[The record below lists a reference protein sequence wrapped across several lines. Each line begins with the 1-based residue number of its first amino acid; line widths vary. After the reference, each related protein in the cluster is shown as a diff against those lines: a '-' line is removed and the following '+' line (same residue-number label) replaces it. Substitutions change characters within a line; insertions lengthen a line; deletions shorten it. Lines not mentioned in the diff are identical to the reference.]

1 MYDEDMEE
9 IEYAD
14 FVEEPEEIIYV
25 DTDEEADEIKYIN
38 IQDESEEIEYINSV
52 EESVEITY
60 VDFED
65 ELEYDDF
72 DETDYDEIEIDEF
85 DSDEEKSV
93 NLPKKES
100 YGEYEDDEQTSSWV
114 NGIFITLTALGVLA
128 VFVVF
133 GLWFMKEMKT
143 GSNGVSQV
151 ESTIHQSVIEATAE
165 IAENVVAEDKRLTE
179 ERKAAEEAARLEA
192 EAAAKAE
199 EEAKKDL
206 GMIFTPVEET
216 VTAKDA
222 TNLRD
227 IPSQGED
234 STVMFTLQNG
244 QTATRIGISDKGW
257 SKLEYNGETYY
268 AISNYLTTDLTV
280 KPQEVVP
287 VDDGIKTVFALCN
300 EQVTPKIEV
309 NLRTLP
315 SVTNPDAT
323 VVATIRAG
331 EIVTRTG
338 INTDVGWSRVEYNGQ
353 TLYCVSSYVYVVQ

>member
-1 MYDEDMEE
+1 MYGEDNKSKGLDLEE
-9 IEYAD
+9 IEYED
-14 FVEEPEEIIYV
+14 FPEEM
-25 DTDEEADEIKYIN
+25 DEEDL
-38 IQDESEEIEYINSV
+38 
-52 EESVEITY
+52 
-60 VDFED
+60 ED
-65 ELEYDDF
+65 IEYDDF
-72 DETDYDEIEIDEF
+72 EEETEYDEIEIEEF
-85 DSDEEKSV
+85 ESEEDNDGELQDKDSSDTDGEKISSV
-93 NLPKKES
+93 
-100 YGEYEDDEQTSSWV
+100 V
-114 NGIFITLTALGVLA
+114 NGVFITLTALGVVA
-128 VFVVF
+128 VLVVL
-133 GLWFMKEMKT
+133 GMWFLKEKDAEN
-143 GSNGVSQV
+143 NGVSQA
-151 ESTIHQSVIEATAE
+151 ESLVHQFVIDANAG
-165 IAENVVAEDKRLTE
+165 IAEQVVAEDVRLAE
-179 ERKAAEEAARLEA
+179 ERKVAEEAARLEA

-206 GMIFTPVEET
+206 GMIFSPVEEI
-216 VTAKDA
+216 VTAKDV

-234 STVMFTLQNG
+234 STVMLTLQNG
-244 QTATRIGISDKGW
+244 QTVTRIGISDQGW

-280 KPQEVVP
+280 KPQEVP
-287 VDDGIKTVFALCN
+287 PEDDGIKTVFTVCN

-309 NLRTLP
+309 NLRSLP

>member
-1 MYDEDMEE
+1 MYGEEHKSKGLDLEEIEFEDFAEEIDDEDLEE
-9 IEYAD
+9 IEYVD
-14 FVEEPEEIIYV
+14 FEPEEPE
-25 DTDEEADEIKYIN
+25 
-38 IQDESEEIEYINSV
+38 
-52 EESVEITY
+52 
-60 VDFED
+60 
-65 ELEYDDF
+65 
-72 DETDYDEIEIDEF
+72 
-85 DSDEEKSV
+85 
-93 NLPKKES
+93 KKEKQHKKEP
-100 YGEYEDDEQTSSWV
+100 YDAYTDDDKKTSAIYIV
-114 NGIFITLTALGVLA
+114 FIVLTALGVVA
-128 VFVVF
+128 VLVVF
-133 GLWFMKEMKT
+133 GLWFFKESD
-143 GSNGVSQV
+143 GGEAGVAL
-151 ESTIHQSVIEATAE
+151 IHQYTVTESGKFGQSVVETDI
-165 IAENVVAEDKRLTE
+165 RLQE

-206 GMIFTPVEET
+206 GMVFSPVQET

-227 IPSQGED
+227 IPSQGQD
-234 STVMFTLQNG
+234 ATVMLTLQNG
-244 QTATRIGISDKGW
+244 QTATRIGISNQGW

-280 KPQEVVP
+280 KPQEVTP
-287 VDDGIKTVFALCN
+287 EDDGIKTVFTACN

-323 VVATIRAG
+323 VAATIRNG
-331 EIVTRTG
+331 EVVTRTG